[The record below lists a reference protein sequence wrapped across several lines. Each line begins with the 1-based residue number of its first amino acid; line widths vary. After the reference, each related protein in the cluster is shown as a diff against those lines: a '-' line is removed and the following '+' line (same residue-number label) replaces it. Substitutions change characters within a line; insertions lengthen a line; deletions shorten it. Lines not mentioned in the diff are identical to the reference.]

1 MKEKLLS
8 KLKEIKEKEKVEKP
22 VKEKPVKEKPVK
34 EKPIEEKTVKEKV
47 VKVNQLKEKLVKEK
61 PIKEK
66 IVKEKPAK
74 DGVVKEKASKEE
86 ILQAVTEKMKAFAD
100 KVKALAGKLSKEPDA
115 SKEQKPVNKFIV
127 QLFSIR
133 NKIFICFLVPIVF
146 MIIVGTVAY
155 NKAAEGMQEKY
166 QESTLQT
173 INMVQEYIEMS
184 NDFITTEAMK
194 YAFDDAL
201 NSYGL
206 GMMTDLKEIADTV
219 NTAKSSLK
227 STLKANDFISNFH
240 IITKPGFAVI
250 TTQAASAIG
259 AETDGFLEDFLAVTP
274 MDGKKAKKWIDEHP
288 LLDEKLGVDKDDY
301 IMSCQIQAENK
312 SFMLVTDVSSESIAE
327 LMNKMDLGEGSITG
341 FVTENGREVIIEE
354 LGEGQESILAEGEQ
368 VFFGQEFFTP
378 INEEDNM
385 SGYGEVKFHGENYLF
400 LYSRSDSNHATICAL
415 VPMDVVTGQAE
426 SIKSITVK
434 LVLLAIVIAA
444 VVGIL
449 IAAGITG
456 NMKRISRRFDEVAK
470 GDLTVRVTAK
480 GKDEFN
486 QLAASATHMIYNN
499 KKLVSKVNDSTDD
512 LAGSAQEVKDASF
525 IISDY
530 SEDITAA
537 ISGIN
542 EGMQKQ
548 SEYAQFCVEKTSA
561 LSDDMQEVSNTVDK
575 VETLVRA
582 TEKMIADGMSMV
594 QVLGERAQE
603 TTEITAQVG
612 DNIDALKKE
621 TGLINQFVETIAG
634 ISQQTNLLS
643 LNASIEAARAGEAG
657 RGFAVVAEEIR
668 KLADDSAKAAHE
680 IQNNVKLIANR
691 TKSTVENAKQAE
703 QMVALQT
710 EVVEKVVSIFE
721 EMNVQ
726 MTNLV
731 QGLKDIV
738 SSTEKADSEREETL
752 QSVKNISEIIEENAD
767 NVRAVNGV
775 TEKLQENVENLNRI
789 SEILNQNMEDL
800 KGEIAAFKT
809 E

>member
-8 KLKEIKEKEKVEKP
+8 KLKEIKEKDHTEKP
-22 VKEKPVKEKPVK
+22 VKEKPVKEKVVKEKPVK
-34 EKPIEEKTVKEKV
+34 EKK
-47 VKVNQLKEKLVKEK
+47 VKEK
-61 PIKEK
+61 PVNDGAVKDKPSVGE
-66 IVKEKPAK
+66 IVK
-74 DGVVKEKASKEE
+74 VVSEKAK
-86 ILQAVTEKMKAFAD
+86 VFAG
-100 KVKALAGKLSKEPDA
+100 KVKKLAGKISKEPDDT
-115 SKEQKPVNKFIV
+115 KVKKPVGKFVV

-173 INMVQEYIEMS
+173 IKMGQEYIEMS
-184 NDFITTEAMK
+184 NAFITTEAMK

-219 NTAKSSLK
+219 NGAKSSLK

-240 IITKPGFAVI
+240 IITKPGFPVI
-250 TTQAASAIG
+250 TTKAAATIG
-259 AETDGFLEDFLAVTP
+259 AETDGFLEDYLAVTP
-274 MDGKKAKKWIDEHP
+274 MDGKKPKKWFDDHA

-301 IMSCQIQAENK
+301 IISYQLQAENK
-312 SFMLVTDVSSESIAE
+312 SFMLVTDVSADSIAD
-327 LMNKMDLGEGSITG
+327 LMNKMNLGEGSITG

-354 LGEGQESILAEGEQ
+354 LAEGQESVLTEGEQ

-385 SGYGEVKFHGENYLF
+385 SGYSEVKFKGEKYLF
-400 LYSRSDSNHATICAL
+400 LYSRSELNHATICTL
-415 VPMDVVTGQAE
+415 VPMDTVTGQAE
-426 SIKSITVK
+426 AIKSITVK

-444 VVGIL
+444 AIGII

-456 NMKRISRRFDEVAK
+456 NMNRISRRFGEVAK
-470 GDLTVRVTAK
+470 GDLTVKVTAK
-480 GKDEFN
+480 GRDEFN
-486 QLAASATHMIYNN
+486 NLAASATNMIYNN
-499 KKLVSKVNDSTDD
+499 KKLVSKVNHSTDD

-575 VETLVRA
+575 VETLVRE

-603 TTEITAQVG
+603 TTAITAQVG

-752 QSVKNISEIIEENAD
+752 KSVKNISGIIEENAE

-775 TEKLQENVENLNRI
+775 TEKLLENVENLNRI
-789 SEILNQNMEDL
+789 SEILNQNMEEL
-800 KGEIAAFKT
+800 KSEISVFKT

>member
-1 MKEKLLS
+1 MN
-8 KLKEIKEKEKVEKP
+8 KLKEIKEKKSSEKPAEEKVA
-22 VKEKPVKEKPVK
+22 
-34 EKPIEEKTVKEKV
+34 
-47 VKVNQLKEKLVKEK
+47 KEK

-66 IVKEKPAK
+66 KISIKKVNDIAAPEKTAKDAGEKVPVKEVLKNA
-74 DGVVKEKASKEE
+74 
-86 ILQAVTEKMKAFAD
+86 AD
-100 KVKALAGKLSKEPDA
+100 KAKFLFDKAKGWGAKLSKEPKDA
-115 SKEQKPVNKFIV
+115 KEKKPVSKFVV

-133 NKIFICFLVPIVF
+133 NKIFVCFLIPIIF
-146 MIIVGTVAY
+146 MIVVGTVAY

-173 INMVQEYIEMS
+173 INMVNEYIELNS
-184 NDFITTEAMK
+184 SFIATETMK
-194 YAFDDAL
+194 YAFDDGIHKYAFDMI
-201 NSYGL
+201 S
-206 GMMTDLKEIADTV
+206 DLAEQKEV
-219 NTAKSSLK
+219 VSSTK
-227 STLKANDFISNFH
+227 KNFQSTQKTNELISNFH
-240 IITKPGFAVI
+240 MIPPAGANVI
-250 TTQAASAIG
+250 TTKTAASVG
-259 AETDGFLEDFLAVTP
+259 AETDGFYNEYLASTE
-274 MDGKKAKKWIDEHP
+274 MDGKTPRRWIDSHA
-288 LLDEKLGVDKDDY
+288 LLDEKLGVDEDDY
-301 IMSCQIQAENK
+301 IMAYQLQSNKQSFIMVVDIASEGIENLLK
-312 SFMLVTDVSSESIAE
+312 
-327 LMNKMDLGEGSITG
+327 NMDLGEGSIIG
-341 FVTENGREVIIEE
+341 FVTANGRELLLESV
-354 LGEGQESILAEGEQ
+354 GEGKESVLTEGEK

-385 SGYGEVKFHGENYLF
+385 SGYQEVKFKGEKYLF
-400 LYSRSDSNHATICAL
+400 LYKRSDSNHATICAL
-415 VPMDVVTGQAE
+415 VPMEVVTGQAE

-444 VVGIL
+444 LIGIW

-456 NMKRISRRFDEVAK
+456 NMKRISRRFGEVAK
-470 GDLTVRVTAK
+470 GDLTVKVTAK

-486 QLAASATHMIYNN
+486 QLAASATDMIYNN
-499 KKLVSKVNDSTDD
+499 KKLVSKVNRSTDE

-561 LSDDMQEVSNTVDK
+561 LSDDMQEVSNTVDR

-603 TTEITAQVG
+603 TTAITAQVG

-643 LNASIEAARAGEAG
+643 LNASIEAARAGDAG

-680 IQNNVKLIANR
+680 IQNNVKLISNR

-726 MTNLV
+726 MNNLV

-752 QSVKNISEIIEENAD
+752 KSVKNISGIIEENAE

-775 TEKLQENVENLNRI
+775 TEKLQQNVENLNRI
-789 SEILNQNMEDL
+789 SGILSQNMEEL
-800 KGEIAAFKT
+800 KGEISAFKT

>member
-1 MKEKLLS
+1 MNEKLLN
-8 KLKEIKEKEKVEKP
+8 KLKELKEKDKTEKP

-34 EKPIEEKTVKEKV
+34 EKDVKDKTLKLKAIKDKV
-47 VKVNQLKEKLVKEK
+47 TKDKAD
-61 PIKEK
+61 
-66 IVKEKPAK
+66 KPA
-74 DGVVKEKASKEE
+74 KEKASKEE
-86 ILQAVTEKMKAFAD
+86 VIKAVSDKTKALWG
-100 KVKALAGKLSKEPDA
+100 KVKELAGKLSKEPDE
-115 SKEQKPVNKFIV
+115 SKAGKPVSKAVV
-127 QLFSIR
+127 QIFSIR
-133 NKIFICFLVPIVF
+133 NKIFICFLIPIIF

-173 INMVQEYIEMS
+173 IGMVQEYIEMS
-184 NDFITTEAMK
+184 NSFIITEAMK

-206 GMMTDLKEIADTV
+206 GMLTDLKEKADAV

-240 IITKPGFAVI
+240 IITKPGFPVI
-250 TTQAASAIG
+250 TTQAAAQIG
-259 AETDGFLEDFLAVTP
+259 AETDGFLEDYLAVTP
-274 MDGKKAKKWIDEHP
+274 MDGKKVKKWIDEHP
-288 LLDEKLGVDKDDY
+288 LLDEKLGIDKEDY
-301 IMSCQIQAENK
+301 IISYQLQAENK
-312 SFMLVTDVSSESIAE
+312 SFMLVTDVSADSIAD

-354 LGEGQESILAEGEQ
+354 LAEGQESILEEGEV
-368 VFFGQEFFTP
+368 VFFNQEFFTQ
-378 INEEDNM
+378 ISNAGEEGEEEEEENL
-385 SGYGEVKFHGENYLF
+385 SGYSEVKFKGEKYLF
-400 LYSRSDSNHATICAL
+400 LYSRSELNHATICAL

-426 SIKSITVK
+426 SIKSITFK

-444 VVGIL
+444 AIGIW

-456 NMKRISRRFDEVAK
+456 NMNRISRRFGEVAK
-470 GDLTVRVTAK
+470 GDLTVKVTAK

-486 QLAASATHMIYNN
+486 QLAASATNMIYNN
-499 KKLVSKVNDSTDD
+499 KKLVSKVNHSTDD
-512 LAGSAQEVKDASF
+512 LAGSAQEVKDASM

-537 ISGIN
+537 IGGIN

-548 SEYAQFCVEKTSA
+548 STYAQLCVEKTTA
-561 LSDDMQEVSNTVDK
+561 LSDDMKEVSDTVDR
-575 VETLVRA
+575 VELLVRD
-582 TEKMIADGMSMV
+582 TEKMIADGMNMV
-594 QVLGERAQE
+594 QVLGERAKE

-680 IQNNVKLIANR
+680 IQNNVKLISNR
-691 TKSTVENAKQAE
+691 TKNTVENAKQAE

-721 EMNVQ
+721 EMNGQ
-726 MTNLV
+726 MANLV

-738 SSTEKADSEREETL
+738 TSTEKADSEREDTL
-752 QSVKNISEIIEENAD
+752 NSVKNISDIIEENAG
-767 NVRAVNGV
+767 NVREVNSV
-775 TEKLQENVENLNRI
+775 TEKLQQNVENLNRI
-789 SEILNQNMEDL
+789 SEILNQNMEEL
-800 KGEIAAFKT
+800 KGEISAFKT

>member
-1 MKEKLLS
+1 MNEKLLN
-8 KLKEIKEKEKVEKP
+8 KLKEIKEKDKTEKP

-34 EKPIEEKTVKEKV
+34 EKEVKDKTLKLKAIKDKV
-47 VKVNQLKEKLVKEK
+47 AKDKAD
-61 PIKEK
+61 
-66 IVKEKPAK
+66 KPA
-74 DGVVKEKASKEE
+74 KEKASKEE
-86 ILQAVTEKMKAFAD
+86 VVKAVSEKANAFWS
-100 KVKALAGKLSKEPDA
+100 KVKELAGKLSKEPDE
-115 SKEQKPVNKFIV
+115 SKAGKPVSKAVV
-127 QLFSIR
+127 QIFSIR
-133 NKIFICFLVPIVF
+133 NKIFICFLIPIIF

-173 INMVQEYIEMS
+173 IGMVQEYIEMS
-184 NDFITTEAMK
+184 NAFITTEAMK

-240 IITKPGFAVI
+240 IITKPGFPVI
-250 TTQAASAIG
+250 TTQAAAQIG
-259 AETDGFLEDFLAVTP
+259 AETDGFLEDYLAATP
-274 MDGKKAKKWIDEHP
+274 MDGKKPKRWFDDHA

-301 IMSCQIQAENK
+301 IISYQMQAENK
-312 SFMLVTDVSSESIAE
+312 SFMLVTDVSSDSIAE

-354 LGEGQESILAEGEQ
+354 LAEGQESILEEGEV
-368 VFFGQEFFTP
+368 VFFNQEFFTQ
-378 INEEDNM
+378 ISNAGEEGEEAEEENL
-385 SGYGEVKFHGENYLF
+385 SGYSEVKFKGEKYLF
-400 LYSRSDSNHATICAL
+400 LYSRSELNHATICAL

-426 SIKSITVK
+426 SIKSITFK
-434 LVLLAIVIAA
+434 LVLLAIVIATA
-444 VVGIL
+444 IGIW

-456 NMKRISRRFDEVAK
+456 NMNRISRRFGEVAK
-470 GDLTVRVTAK
+470 GDLTVKVTAK

-486 QLAASATHMIYNN
+486 QLAASATNMIYNN
-499 KKLVSKVNDSTDD
+499 KKLVSKVNHSTDD
-512 LAGSAQEVKDASF
+512 LAGSAQEVKDASM

-537 ISGIN
+537 IGGIN

-548 SEYAQFCVEKTSA
+548 SSYAQLCVEKTTA
-561 LSDDMQEVSNTVDK
+561 LSDDMKELSDTVDR
-575 VETLVRA
+575 VETLVRD
-582 TEKMIADGMSMV
+582 TEKMIADGMNMV
-594 QVLGERAQE
+594 QVLGERAKE
-603 TTEITAQVG
+603 TTEITAEVG

-680 IQNNVKLIANR
+680 IQNNVKLISNR

-721 EMNVQ
+721 EMNGQ
-726 MTNLV
+726 MANLV

-738 SSTEKADSEREETL
+738 TSTEKADSEREDTL
-752 QSVKNISEIIEENAD
+752 NSVKNISDIIEENAG
-767 NVRAVNGV
+767 NVREVNSV
-775 TEKLQENVENLNRI
+775 TEKLQQNVENLNRI
-789 SEILNQNMEDL
+789 SEILNQNMEEL
-800 KGEIAAFKT
+800 KGEISAFKT